1 MMKTKSKNTLTERQ
15 FIFYGLNYVVGFGFI
30 ATISRVINQ
39 GIWGVFVFILTSL
52 ITLAVIFAFARAG
65 QKYQN
70 EVGGS
75 YAYAKK
81 TFKNG
86 LVFFSGWNQVARIML
101 FSATS
106 PLFFSTLLTQFDP
119 DRQWVYVSISL
130 VVYIILILAGSF
142 GFKLSKQII
151 LVTAIFKW
159 ATLLIGFGL
168 IIYLIIQSNT
178 YGHTFSQIEPFSVTL
193 FASTIL
199 SFIYSYGGFESLAT
213 ISQSVE
219 TKRFKKVIILM
230 FLIVISSYFLFYIIF
245 IGLGKEYLSN
255 FGLEQV
261 YKTLWGTTGVSLFTI
276 GLFFNRM
283 SATMGSVQPYARYI
297 APLAED
303 GFLPSIFAKKNKHN
317 EYHHAIY
324 LSVSLA
330 ITSSIIFTI
339 IPRIAGVTDTF
350 GTILKAG
357 NISFL
362 IQYFLTLF
370 TVLIWKWRKSEQIPI
385 WEIVIYIIGMV
396 VILFTL
402 IVSQLPFISS
412 SSEEVTFEQFI
423 PLISYVAAILIGYIV
438 KFLNS
443 WLKKR
448 KLKKV
453 VS

>member
-1 MMKTKSKNTLTERQ
+1 MMKTKSKNSLTERQ
-15 FIFYGLNYVVGFGFI
+15 FIFYGLNYIVGFGFI
-30 ATISRVINQ
+30 VTISKVINQ

-86 LVFFSGWNQVARIML
+86 LVFFSGWNQVARIMV

-106 PLFFSTLLTQFDP
+106 PLFFSTLLTQFDAP
-119 DRQWVYVSISL
+119 RKWLYISISL

-142 GFKLSKQII
+142 GFKLSKPII
-151 LVTAIFKW
+151 LFTAIFKW
-159 ATLLIGFGL
+159 ATLLVGFGL

-178 YGHTFSQIEPFSVTL
+178 YGQSFSQIGPFSVTL

-219 TKRFKKVIILM
+219 TKRFKKVIILI

-245 IGLGKEYLSN
+245 IGLGKEYVSSN
-255 FGLEQV
+255 FGLKQV
-261 YKTLWGTTGVSLFTI
+261 YETLWGTSGASLFAI

-303 GFLPSIFAKKNKHN
+303 GFLPSVFAKKNKHN
-317 EYHHAIY
+317 EYQYAIY

-330 ITSSIIFTI
+330 ISSSIIFTI
-339 IPRIAGVTDTF
+339 IPEIAGVTDSF
-350 GTILKAG
+350 GKIVDAG
-357 NISFL
+357 GISFL

-370 TVLIWKWRKSEQIPI
+370 TVLIWKWRKNEQIPI
-385 WEIVIYIIGMV
+385 WEIVIYILGMV

-402 IVSQLPFISS
+402 IASQLDFIGSK
-412 SSEEVTFEQFI
+412 EVSFEHFM
-423 PLISYVAAILIGYIV
+423 PLIIYVAAMLIGYIV

-448 KLKKV
+448 KLRKV
-453 VS
+453 

>member
-1 MMKTKSKNTLTERQ
+1 MKTKTKNSLTERQ

-86 LVFFSGWNQVARIML
+86 LVFFLGWNQVARIML

-106 PLFFSTLLTQFDP
+106 PLFFSTLLTEFDP
-119 DRQWVYVSISL
+119 DRQWLYVAISL

-151 LVTAIFKW
+151 LFTAIFKW
-159 ATLLIGFGL
+159 ATLFIGFGL

-178 YGHTFSQIEPFSVTL
+178 YGHSFSQIQPFSVTL
-193 FASTIL
+193 FAGTIL
-199 SFIYSYGGFESLAT
+199 RFIYSYGGFESLAT

-230 FLIVISSYFLFYIIF
+230 FIIVISAYFLFYIIF
-245 IGLGKEYLSN
+245 IGLGKEYLSSN

-261 YKTLWGTTGVSLFTI
+261 YKTLWGASGASLFTI
-276 GLFFNRM
+276 GIFFNRM

-303 GFLPSIFAKKNKHN
+303 GFLPSVFAKKNKHN
-317 EYHHAIY
+317 EYQHAIY
-324 LSVSLA
+324 LSVSLVIA
-330 ITSSIIFTI
+330 SSIIFTI

-350 GTILKAG
+350 GKILDAG

-370 TVLIWKWRKSEQIPI
+370 TVLIWKWRKNEQIPI
-385 WEIVIYIIGMV
+385 WEIVIYILGMI

-412 SSEEVTFEQFI
+412 EEVAFEQFI
-423 PLISYVAAILIGYIV
+423 PLISYVGVILIGYIV
-438 KFLNS
+438 KFLTN
-443 WLKKR
+443 WQKKR
-448 KLKKV
+448 KMNKKL
-453 VS
+453 S